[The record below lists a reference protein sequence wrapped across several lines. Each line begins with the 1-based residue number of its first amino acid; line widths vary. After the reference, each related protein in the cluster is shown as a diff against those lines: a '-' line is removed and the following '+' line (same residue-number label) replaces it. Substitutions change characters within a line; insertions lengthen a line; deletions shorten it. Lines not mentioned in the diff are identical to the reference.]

1 VIHAKRQTVYYVAPA
16 RRHNQSL
23 GAASYALAR
32 HLIEK
37 KFPTQKGDETDGF
50 HFWSLERDEP
60 VRYARLKKRLA
71 RILRR
76 QFRAATNPQSRFP
89 E

>member
-1 VIHAKRQTVYYVAPA
+1 MIHAKRQTAYYVEQM
-16 RRHNQSL
+16 RRHYQSL

-37 KFPTQKGDETDGF
+37 KFPTEKGDESDGF
-50 HFWSLERDEP
+50 YFWSLEQAEP

-71 RILRR
+71 RIVRR
-76 QFRAATNPQSRFP
+76 QFRAANNPQTRIP